1 MRGTEPVGLLKVV
14 IVYERPAANR
24 VVCHARC
31 VSVGRSVFPGDSV
44 LPLDSPQG
52 SGVSPARVVR
62 IHRLPVGEFTELTPG
77 WSAVID
83 LEAPE
88 GTDLSWV
95 QPMANL
101 RVVLPAARVEDGQAG

>member
-1 MRGTEPVGLLKVV
+1 LKVV
-14 IVYERPAANR
+14 IVYERPSANT

-31 VSVGRSVFPGDSV
+31 ISLGRSVFPGDSV
-44 LPLDSPQG
+44 LPEDSRPDDG
-52 SGVSPARVVR
+52 TSPARVLR
-62 IHRLPVGEFTELTPG
+62 MYRQPVGEFTELTPG
-77 WSAVID
+77 WSAVVD

-101 RVVLPAARVEDGQAG
+101 RVVLPAADVKMGESSA